1 MMKGLSLREGLDLL
15 KSTQHRRGNADTR
28 THPEAPSSALPSP
41 AMPPIAS
48 CWEEEGKGSGMP
60 REVWKGQGFPQGSR
74 QGDGRVQNLEDWA
87 WKEF

>member
-28 THPEAPSSALPSP
+28 THPEAPSAALLSP

-60 REVWKGQGFPQGSR
+60 REVWKACLFQMSER
-74 QGDGRVQNLEDWA
+74 GRASPRVSY
-87 WKEF
+87 